1 MVIFMKACEN
11 IEIIKQ
17 AFSIIKNDYA
27 FQKSTM
33 YLQSSF
39 FDGVADENYAKID
52 YKLKA
57 IRQDF
62 TKILV
67 IMNCIDRTYSAYQS
81 NEYTPS
87 YTSVMDNQ
95 ATNELGCFIEYLFA
109 KYRVILEY
117 IEQILEICIPPRLN
131 DIQKKEYDTR
141 KKAHTKYKFL
151 LKYIAENIGKTSS
164 VLNMEWFQ
172 NIRIE
177 RDFIIHDGATCL
189 VFGDKENLL
198 FKVMTTDALDK
209 EESEP
214 DIFFSNEKGLIYYV
228 RYWGLQISKLIVFAE
243 TVFEFLISIGN
254 ISDDAKLLLSLP
266 YLQGRNKFVDK
277 DGTEFNDIQ
286 DVLVEMLKTLID
298 DINMEGLS

>member
-1 MVIFMKACEN
+1 MKACEN

-17 AFSIIKNDYA
+17 AFSIINNDYA